1 MKIAFLGIGE
11 MGIGMAENI
20 LAKNGAL
27 IFWNR
32 TKDKPHVQELAEK
45 GGELRQTV
53 EEAVEGAEYVC
64 INLTNDKAVWAV
76 CEQVLPAVKR
86 GTVIMDF
93 STIAPESACEL
104 AEKFSAR
111 GCTFLDCP
119 VSGGSAGARAGTLAI
134 MAGGDRAGFEQARP
148 VLEMCGTNV
157 RYMGASGAGQKAKL
171 INQLLTWVNQAV
183 VCEAML
189 LAEKVGIDLTALNKV
204 LLTSWGR
211 SWMLERSVERYIIP
225 RDFESPS
232 GVELMVK
239 DYNLIL
245 KMAEKAG
252 CAIPIAVEAKKPYDI
267 AMESGLAKKDPS
279 VILEVMERYN
289 THGGREGAHEK

>member
-20 LAKNGAL
+20 LAKNGKL

-32 TKDKPHVQELAEK
+32 TKNKPHVQELAQK
-45 GGELRQTV
+45 GGELKQTV
-53 EEAVEGAEYVC
+53 AEAVAEADYIC
-64 INLTNDKAVWAV
+64 INLTNDKAVSAV
-76 CEQVLPAVKR
+76 CEEVLPAVKH
-86 GTVIMDF
+86 GALIMDF
-93 STIAPESACEL
+93 STIAPESACTL
-104 AEKFSAR
+104 AEKFAEK
-111 GCTFLDCP
+111 GCIFLDCP
-119 VSGGSAGARAGTLAI
+119 VSGGSAGAKAGTLAI
-134 MAGGDRAGFEQARP
+134 MAGGDAEGFKRALP

-157 RYMGASGAGQKAKL
+157 RHMGKSGTGQKAKL

-189 LAEKVGIDLTALNKV
+189 LAEKVGIDLTELNKV

-245 KMAEKAG
+245 QMAEKAG

-279 VILEVMERYN
+279 VIIEVMERN
-289 THGGREGAHEK
+289 NIS